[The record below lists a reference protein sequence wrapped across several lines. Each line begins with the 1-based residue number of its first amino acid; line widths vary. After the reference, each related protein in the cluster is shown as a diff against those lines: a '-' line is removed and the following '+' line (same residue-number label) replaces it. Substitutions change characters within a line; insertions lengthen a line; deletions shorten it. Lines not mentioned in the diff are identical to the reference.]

1 MIPIVGDWFEALR
14 ETFMPKTATGSWSVG
29 GALGK
34 YYKRMIIPL
43 ILAFVIQIWLIES
56 GQAAALL
63 PTFVGAVL
71 GLSLAS
77 LLITFLVTLPISI
90 LVVAIVY
97 NIFGEMVG
105 AIKKGSFGDTVS
117 ATMHSFMPY
126 VSLYFVWQILFSLV
140 TGTLVNAP
148 YIILTI
154 LLILL
159 IWEVIVFVFSFAAV
173 HKTTKGKA
181 FLTWLVP
188 FIITVIVFAALIVF
202 IISAA
207 NILSSILPLILGGGA
222 GGAGV
227 I

>member
-34 YYKRMIIPL
+34 YYKRMIVPL
-43 ILAFVIQIWLIES
+43 ILAFIIQIWLIAS
-56 GQAAALL
+56 GPTASLL
-63 PTFVGAVL
+63 PTFTG
-71 GLSLAS
+71 S
-77 LLITFLVTLPISI
+77 LLGITLAGLLISFLVTIPISI
-90 LVVAIVY
+90 LIVAIVY

-105 AIKKGSFGDTVS
+105 AITKGDFGDTVS

-140 TGTLVNAP
+140 TGTLVSAP

-154 LLILL
+154 LLVLF
-159 IWEVIVFVFSFAAV
+159 IWEIIVFVFSFAAV
-173 HKTTKGKA
+173 HKTTKGRA

-188 FIITVIVFAALIVF
+188 FIIAVIAFIALVVLFASIY
-202 IISAA
+202 
-207 NILSSILPLILGGGA
+207 NIASGILPLVLGGGT
-222 GGAGV
+222 GAV
-227 I
+227 P